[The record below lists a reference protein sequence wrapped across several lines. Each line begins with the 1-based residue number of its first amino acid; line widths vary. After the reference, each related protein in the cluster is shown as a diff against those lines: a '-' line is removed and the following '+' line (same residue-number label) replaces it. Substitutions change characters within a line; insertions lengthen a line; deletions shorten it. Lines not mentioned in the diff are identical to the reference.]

1 MPKAVDIREAIARL
15 PVLRNRRPETAG
27 PEAESAFAVL
37 AETRNGGVF
46 VGSFQ
51 GESAWERHNN
61 GDELVQVLE
70 GETRL
75 TILTDSGPTE
85 LDMRGGMVT
94 VVPQGCW
101 HKFRAPTGVTV
112 MTMTPQPTDR
122 STAKDPTRAD
132 SAKG

>member
-1 MPKAVDIREAIARL
+1 MAGNGEAGSGGGL
-15 PVLRNRRPETAG
+15 RRPG
-27 PEAESAFAVL
+27 RDPERRRLFA
-37 AETRNGGVF
+37 
-46 VGSFQ
+46 GSFQ

-101 HKFRAPTGVTV
+101 HKFHAPTGVTV